1 MLVRLQGL
9 HEILFG
15 AAGRERFPPI
25 ADIRKLLQDALAL
38 LTDQVSERGRPH
50 RVTYFWCTR
59 LG

>member
-1 MLVRLQGL
+1 MLARLQGL

-38 LTDQVSERGRPH
+38 LTDQVGMRSWFGPRAL
-50 RVTYFWCTR
+50 FWE
-59 LG
+59 G

>member
-1 MLVRLQGL
+1 MLARLQGL

-38 LTDQVSERGRPH
+38 LTDQVGIPSWFGLLAHLSEG
-50 RVTYFWCTR
+50 
-59 LG
+59 